1 MTVHVLP
8 GDAVLEQ
15 FNAANID
22 GDVIVFREALV
33 TGPLDGAYP
42 DEFWDVRANFVTIE
56 YGEDPID
63 FREKVVYEIER
74 LEEISPDAEINFWF
88 EYELFC
94 QANMWFCLDRLREHP
109 NAFRVAPLNPTP
121 ENVWKGFG
129 SHSAQDI
136 AESLDLRVRFTAQD
150 LQMGSELWQAF
161 RSRDGEKLRELGKH
175 SSPAFP
181 FLKEVS
187 DAAAVVDTEP
197 LAVLREIREQGH
209 TEIDTI
215 FPEFQKRAG
224 VFGFGDL
231 QVETLIRRLEN
242 L

>member
-8 GDAVLEQ
+8 GDAVREQ

-22 GDVIVFREALV
+22 GEVIVFREAMIA
-33 TGPLDGAYP
+33 GPLDDA
-42 DEFWDVRANFVTIE
+42 DIDAFWDFRANFIAVE

-74 LEEISPDAEINFWF
+74 LDDISPDTEVILWF

-109 NAFRVAPLNPTP
+109 EVSRAAPLNPTP
-121 ENVWKGFG
+121 EDVWKGFG
-129 SHSAQDI
+129 DHSSQDM
-136 AESLDLRVRFTAQD
+136 AECFDRRVKFSSEDRQI
-150 LQMGSELWQAF
+150 GSELWRAF
-161 RSRDGEKLRELGKH
+161 RSRDGEKLKELGKY
-175 SSPAFP
+175 SSPALP
-181 FLKEVS
+181 FLKEAC
-187 DAAAVVDTEP
+187 DAAAAVDSEP
-197 LAVLREIREQGH
+197 LAILREIRESGNN
-209 TEIDTI
+209 ELDTI

-231 QVETLIRRLEN
+231 QVEGLLRRLDD

>member
-1 MTVHVLP
+1 MNVHVLP

-15 FNAANID
+15 FNLANID

-33 TGPLDGAYP
+33 TGPLDGA
-42 DEFWDVRANFVTIE
+42 DIDAFWDVRANFMTIE

-74 LEEISPDAEINFWF
+74 LEDLTPDTEIHLWF

-94 QANMWFCLDRLREHP
+94 QANMWFCLDRLSQHQ
-109 NAFRVAPLNPTP
+109 NVFRVAPLNPSP
-121 ENVWKGFG
+121 DEVWKGFG
-129 SHSAQDI
+129 PHSAEDL
-136 AESLDLRVRFTAQD
+136 AECLDRRVRFSSED
-150 LQMGSELWQAF
+150 LRIGSELWGAF
-161 RSRDGEKLRELGKH
+161 RSRDSGKLIELGKY

-181 FLKEVS
+181 FLKEVC

-197 LAVLREIREQGH
+197 LAILREIRESGH
-209 TEIDTI
+209 SEIDTI

-224 VFGFGDL
+224 VLGFGDL
-231 QVETLIRRLEN
+231 QVEGLLHRLEN